1 MINHGRQAP
10 AKQVKLLV
18 DSGDRKTLINEEIW
32 KKMQTKAER
41 QNSKLKKCLTKF
53 RPYGT
58 TEYLPI
64 MERSKCRMRALTGAT
79 IHSMVYVM
87 L

>member
-1 MINHGRQAP
+1 
-10 AKQVKLLV
+10 
-18 DSGDRKTLINEEIW
+18 
-32 KKMQTKAER
+32 MQTKAER
-41 QNSKLKKCLTKF
+41 QNLKLKKCLTKF

-64 MERSKCRMRALTGAT
+64 MGRSKYRMRAETGAT

>member
-1 MINHGRQAP
+1 MQ
-10 AKQVKLLV
+10 
-18 DSGDRKTLINEEIW
+18 
-32 KKMQTKAER
+32 KKVGG
-41 QNSKLKKCLTKF
+41 QNLKLKKCLTKF

-64 MERSKCRMRALTGAT
+64 MGRSKCRMRAEAGAT